1 MSGNDSPIPGNATV
15 KIEQLKS
22 FTSLQSQ
29 VTSPQKTM
37 NETNTHFRYL
47 LQNTNN
53 ETILEVNADE
63 GPSCIGPLSGK
74 FRYIAAQPE
83 VDDKNWS
90 LPLGRVPPNQ
100 SVDAEVDMNDDDAS
114 YEFVDGENNADIQT
128 AVNTF
133 WQAYNNKS
141 SKLSNDEKLEMAKE
155 VCNTLYDMADRW
167 NGNTSKKQRRHRY
180 SPK

>member
-15 KIEQLKS
+15 KIEQLQS

-63 GPSCIGPLSGK
+63 GPVLYRAIIRKCICCS
-74 FRYIAAQPE
+74 
-83 VDDKNWS
+83 
-90 LPLGRVPPNQ
+90 
-100 SVDAEVDMNDDDAS
+100 
-114 YEFVDGENNADIQT
+114 T
-128 AVNTF
+128 A
-133 WQAYNNKS
+133 
-141 SKLSNDEKLEMAKE
+141 
-155 VCNTLYDMADRW
+155 
-167 NGNTSKKQRRHRY
+167 
-180 SPK
+180 

>member
-15 KIEQLKS
+15 KIEQLQS

-47 LQNTNN
+47 LQNANN

-63 GPSCIGPLSGK
+63 GPALIGPLSGECG
-74 FRYIAAQPE
+74 YVAAQPE

-141 SKLSNDEKLEMAKE
+141 FKLSNDEKLEMIKE